1 MIKLAC
7 CIPGGSLMPEG
18 VAEVPLSPAQNII
31 DKCRFLLSIGYEN
44 CECGGGML
52 SALSDEDVDALVAE
66 NDRSSLKIV
75 AVNSLFPGK
84 WKLSDPRIDKSEYYT
99 YAERLFSI
107 MEKLNVS
114 YAVFGSGAARSIPSD
129 VEYTD
134 GMAELTLFI
143 KNIAESAQKHG
154 VTLLIEPL
162 RSTESNV
169 FTNVRD
175 SGIFV
180 HELNLAGVKLLFDSF
195 HMAEEGSA
203 VTDVRENFDI
213 VRHCHISEAPKRT
226 IPGSS
231 DSGDLEYN
239 KEFIAELKKGG
250 YDGVLSVESGYNDF
264 MTDAKTALEYLKAIV

>member
-31 DKCRFLLSIGYEN
+31 DKCRFLLSTGYDN

-52 SALSDEDVDALVAE
+52 SALSDEDVAVLVAE

-84 WKLSDPRIDKSEYYT
+84 WKLSDPRIDKNEYYA
-99 YAERLFSI
+99 YADRLFSI

-129 VEYTD
+129 VEYND

-143 KNIAESAQKHG
+143 KSIAESAQKHG

-195 HMAEEGSA
+195 HMSEEGSA
-203 VTDVRENFDI
+203 VTDVRDNFDI

-250 YDGVLSVESGYNDF
+250 YDGVLSVECGYIDF